1 MHPGRAR
8 FWGLVLYGP
17 TNRPQAD
24 CQFLNEPTDRAD
36 APVIVARADHPLS
49 RSMIAGSALKVL
61 YRLKDAGYQGFLVGG
76 CVRDLLIGIEPKD
89 FDVATD
95 ASPEEVRRL
104 FRNSRLIGRRF
115 RLAHIR
121 FGQFV
126 VEVATFRAA
135 NEPIVPDVEPE
146 LDEEQGEEQGEEQP
160 EEFAG
165 APRDEFGDVNGNVG
179 GRDVGEDDDNFDRA
193 HDHRGRIL
201 RDNVYGTIDQDVWR
215 RDFTCNALYYN
226 IDDFSI
232 WDYVGGVADLKSRT
246 LRLIGD
252 PETRYRE
259 DPVRMLRAVRFQAK
273 LGFTIHEGTSAPF
286 ATLAGLLDG
295 IPPARLL
302 DEFQKLFLA
311 GFGQRAYELLQQYG
325 LLEHLFPATAAY
337 LATETDGMAARL
349 IQAGL
354 ANTDRRVAEGRS
366 VTPMFLFAV
375 LLFGPVSAA
384 AQKRFETG
392 MHPGDAIAD
401 AVDEVVYEQNRR
413 IGIPKRFSIP
423 MRELLAL
430 QPRFHRR
437 EGRRALSFIGHP
449 RFRAAYDF
457 LLLRAEAG
465 AEDPAIAAW
474 WTEIQAVP
482 QAEQLARVGG
492 EGSGGGEG
500 GGSGDGGGGGESGPP
515 DGAGPRR
522 RRRRRGGR
530 GRRPPAPE
538 G

>member
-1 MHPGRAR
+1 MHPQSGGA
-8 FWGLVLYGP
+8 P
-17 TNRPQAD
+17 P
-24 CQFLNEPTDRAD
+24 
-36 APVIVARADHPLS
+36 PVIVARADHPVS
-49 RSMIAGSALKVL
+49 RSHISGNALKVL
-61 YRLKDAGYQGFLVGG
+61 YRLKDAGFQAFLVGG

-104 FRNSRLIGRRF
+104 FRNCRLIGRRF

-121 FGQFV
+121 FGYQV
-126 VEVATFRAA
+126 IEVATFRAA
-135 NEPIVPDVEPE
+135 GAPMAPEPDLDGVT
-146 LDEEQGEEQGEEQP
+146 DEEAEELEADPEQ
-160 EEFAG
+160 E
-165 APRDEFGDVNGNVG
+165 DEPNGNI
-179 GRDVGEDDDNFDRA
+179 DRA
-193 HDHRGRIL
+193 HDERGRLL

-226 IDDFSI
+226 IEDFSI
-232 WDYVGGVADLKSRT
+232 WDYVGGVEDVRERT

-259 DPVRMLRAVRFQAK
+259 DPVRMLRAVRFEAK
-273 LGFTIHEGTSAPF
+273 LGFTIHESARAPF
-286 ATLAGLLDG
+286 ATLAGLLEH

-311 GFGQRAYELLQQYG
+311 GFGRRSFDLLRDHG
-325 LLEHLFPATAAY
+325 LLDHLFPATTAH
-337 LATETDGMAARL
+337 LAGDKDGMALAL
-349 IQAGL
+349 IRAGL
-354 ANTDRRVAEGRS
+354 ANTDRRVAEGKS

-375 LLFGPVSAA
+375 MLFGPVSAA
-384 AQKRFETG
+384 AQKRFDAGLPPTV
-392 MHPGDAIAD
+392 AIAE
-401 AVDEVVYEQNRR
+401 AVDEVVIRQNRR

-437 EGRRALSFIGHP
+437 EGRRALGFLAHP

-465 AEDPAIAAW
+465 AEDPAIAKW
-474 WTEIQAVP
+474 WTEIQSLSP
-482 QAEQLARVGG
+482 EQQLERVGA
-492 EGSGGGEG
+492 
-500 GGSGDGGGGGESGPP
+500 DGGGGPGS
-515 DGAGPRR
+515 GPRR

-530 GRRPPAPE
+530 RRATPPAE

>member
-1 MHPGRAR
+1 MNQPSDRAR
-8 FWGLVLYGP
+8 
-17 TNRPQAD
+17 
-24 CQFLNEPTDRAD
+24 
-36 APVIVARADHPLS
+36 APVIVAREDHPLS

-121 FGQFV
+121 FGQNV

-146 LDEEQGEEQGEEQP
+146 LDDELAEEPLEQP
-160 EEFAG
+160 VEEPDG
-165 APRDEFGDVNGNVG
+165 SLRDEFGDVNGNV
-179 GRDVGEDDDNFDRA
+179 DDGSFDRA
-193 HDHRGRIL
+193 HDARGRIL

-226 IDDFSI
+226 IQDFSI
-232 WDYVGGVADLKSRT
+232 WDYTGGVEDVKGRV

-273 LGFTIHEGTSAPF
+273 LGFTIHEDTRAPF
-286 ATLAGLLDG
+286 ARLAGLLDG

-302 DEFQKLFLA
+302 DEFLKLFLA
-311 GFGQRAYELLQQYG
+311 GFGERSYQLLKEYG
-325 LLEHLFPATAAY
+325 LLEHLFPATAAH
-337 LATETDGMAARL
+337 LATEKDGMAARL

-354 ANTDRRVAEGRS
+354 VNTDRRVAEGRS

-384 AQKRFETG
+384 AQRRFESG
-392 MHPGDAIAD
+392 EHPGDAIAG
-401 AVDEVVYEQNRR
+401 AVDEVVAAQNRR

-465 AEDPAIAAW
+465 AEDPAIAQW
-474 WTEIQAVP
+474 WTEIQALP
-482 QAEQLARVGG
+482 QDQQLVRVESEVGG
-492 EGSGGGEG
+492 GQGG
-500 GGSGDGGGGGESGPP
+500 P
-515 DGAGPRR
+515 DGGPRR

-538 G
+538 S

>member
-1 MHPGRAR
+1 
-8 FWGLVLYGP
+8 
-17 TNRPQAD
+17 
-24 CQFLNEPTDRAD
+24 
-36 APVIVARADHPLS
+36 
-49 RSMIAGSALKVL
+49 MISGSALKVL

-76 CVRDLLIGIEPKD
+76 CVRDLLIGMEPKD
-89 FDVATD
+89 FDIATD
-95 ASPEEVRRL
+95 ASPQELRRL
-104 FRNSRLIGRRF
+104 FRNCRLIGRRF

-121 FGQFV
+121 FGNHV

-135 NEPIVPDVEPE
+135 GEPIVPDAEPDAETDEVGEPE
-146 LDEEQGEEQGEEQP
+146 AEP
-160 EEFAG
+160 EAESEADTDG
-165 APRDEFGDVNGNVG
+165 PARDEFGDVNGNV
-179 GRDVGEDDDNFDRA
+179 DRA
-193 HDHRGRIL
+193 HDERGRIL

-232 WDYVGGVADLKSRT
+232 WDYVGGADDVRSRT

-273 LGFTIHEGTSAPF
+273 LGFSLHETTREPF
-286 ATLAGLLDG
+286 GRLASLLDG

-302 DEFQKLFLA
+302 DEFQKLFLT
-311 GFGQRAYELLQQYG
+311 GFGKRSFELLREHG
-325 LLEHLFPATAAY
+325 LLEHLFPATSAF
-337 LATETDGMAARL
+337 LASDKTGMAAKL
-349 IQAGL
+349 IYAGL
-354 ANTDRRVAEGRS
+354 ANTDRRIAEGRT

-384 AQKRFETG
+384 AQKRFDAG
-392 MHPGDAIAD
+392 VHPGQAIAE
-401 AVDEVVYEQNRR
+401 AVDEVVSEQNRR

-437 EGRRALSFIGHP
+437 EGRRALAFIGHP

-457 LLLRAEAG
+457 LVLRAEAG
-465 AEDPAIAAW
+465 GEDPAVAAW
-474 WTEIQAVP
+474 WTEIQTLP
-482 QAEQLARVGG
+482 PDEQLKRVGPD
-492 EGSGGGEG
+492 SGGDPGP
-500 GGSGDGGGGGESGPP
+500 GDG
-515 DGAGPRR
+515 APRR

-530 GRRPPAPE
+530 GRRAPAAE
-538 G
+538 S